1 MAATSADALAH
12 SSDPRRAAAYPSQR
26 TIGWGGYFAYL
37 GSERARP
44 HSKNRD
50 PVSETISRPSA
61 HVSQR
66 LSSIGDQPPSGP
78 ISLERAAVADP
89 TGRTAERG
97 GSEGDAVSGLRRA
110 GFLIAGVL
118 FTVLAV
124 VGVVLPLVPTTPF
137 LLLAAACFARSSPR
151 LYSWLLSNRTF
162 GPYIRQW
169 RRDRTIPQ
177 AAKHRAYFVIVLV
190 FATSIALVGAPWPRA
205 LLVVL
210 GLALLVFLAR
220 LPTTEPRA

>member
-1 MAATSADALAH
+1 MGRGTTADALAQ
-12 SSDPRRAAAYPSQR
+12 SSDSRGAAAYPSQR
-26 TIGWGGYFAYL
+26 TTGCGGYFGYL
-37 GSERARP
+37 GSDRASP

-61 HVSQR
+61 QVSQR
-66 LSSIGDQPPSGP
+66 LSSIGTPAPSSPVALRRDPG
-78 ISLERAAVADP
+78 AATDP
-89 TGRTAERG
+89 TREPVAR
-97 GSEGDAVSGLRRA
+97 SGLRRA
-110 GFLIAGVL
+110 SFLLAGVL

-137 LLLAAACFARSSPR
+137 LLVAAACFARSSPR
-151 LYSWLLSNRTF
+151 LYRWLLSNRVF
-162 GPYIRQW
+162 GPYIVQW
-169 RRDRTIPQ
+169 RHDRTIPR
-177 AAKHRAYFVIVLV
+177 AAKRRAYLVVVVV

-220 LPTTEPRA
+220 LPTREPRA

>member
-1 MAATSADALAH
+1 
-12 SSDPRRAAAYPSQR
+12 
-26 TIGWGGYFAYL
+26 
-37 GSERARP
+37 
-44 HSKNRD
+44 
-50 PVSETISRPSA
+50 VSETISRPSA

-66 LSSIGDQPPSGP
+66 LSSIGTQPPSGP
-78 ISLERAAVADP
+78 IPLGRAAVADP
-89 TGRTAERG
+89 TGRTEERV
-97 GSEGDAVSGLRRA
+97 GSDDDDASGLRRA
-110 GFLIAGVL
+110 AFLIAGVL

-151 LYSWLLSNRTF
+151 LYRWLLSNRTF

-177 AAKHRAYFVIVLV
+177 AAKHRAYFVIVVV

-220 LPTTEPRA
+220 LPTAEPRA